1 MAGTP
6 YLVDSNILLRWVKPD
21 HNDYP
26 LVVSAIDAILRGNDV
41 LCYTSQTVGAFWNTC
56 TRPLDRNGYA
66 LSPQETDRRAKH
78 FEEKLR
84 LLPDSLAVHE
94 EWRKL
99 LVTYGVSG
107 VQVHDARLAAAMRV
121 HGVKRILTFNDRDF
135 SRYRDIEAVQPINSF
150 VDKGCSPGA
159 TPSSFELGPF
169 GCRIIRRLRS
179 CPRNLSAKLRL
190 ALGCE
195 CGCLSV
201 PTGTEPSNI
210 SNNWLGVLCSRS
222 R

>member
-1 MAGTP
+1 MARTP
-6 YLVDSNILLRWVKPD
+6 FLLDSNILLRWVKPD
-21 HNDYP
+21 HNEYP
-26 LVVSAIDAILRGNDV
+26 LVVSAIEAILRRDGE
-41 LCYTSQTVGAFWNTC
+41 LCYTSQNVGEFWNTC

-66 LSPQETDRRAKH
+66 LSPQETDRRAKF

-135 SRYRDIEAVQPINSF
+135 ARYTDIEAIH
-150 VDKGCSPGA
+150 
-159 TPSSFELGPF
+159 
-169 GCRIIRRLRS
+169 
-179 CPRNLSAKLRL
+179 PRA
-190 ALGCE
+190 A
-195 CGCLSV
+195 
-201 PTGTEPSNI
+201 PTK
-210 SNNWLGVLCSRS
+210 
-222 R
+222 